1 MFVFLLTF
9 FLHLRR
15 IVREQPFLGGVLST
29 HRVIPNQGVLPH
41 NPSRLFTL
49 SVFYLHK
56 DAFLN
61 SNIRLLLCSSSVF
74 VGESL
79 QLAHLFGD
87 ILPLRVRVTHLFGLE
102 WGL

>member
-9 FLHLRR
+9 FLYLRR
-15 IVREQPFLGGVLST
+15 IVREKPFLGGGLTT
-29 HRVIPNQGVLPH
+29 HLVIPNQGVLSH

-61 SNIRLLLCSSSVF
+61 SNIRLLLCSCSVF
-74 VGESL
+74 VDESL
-79 QLAHLFGD
+79 QFAHIFGD
-87 ILPLRVRVTHLFGLE
+87 ILPLRVRVRHRFGLE
-102 WGL
+102 